1 MKKIIFLMAFLMS
14 ASVVKSQSLSING
27 NPIYGDTVYIK
38 KGSPN
43 NVSFNVALPT
53 SGILQFQ
60 WLMNGQEY
68 SCNGQTGSVFINEKG
83 RYKGRIIWY
92 HDGTME
98 IFYCAKLYVKYI
110 NK

>member
-1 MKKIIFLMAFLMS
+1 MKKLILVLALIMS
-14 ASVVKSQSLSING
+14 ALVVKSQSLSLNG
-27 NPIYGDTVYIK
+27 NPIIGDTIYIK

-43 NVSFNVALPT
+43 NVSFNIALPT
-53 SGILQFQ
+53 TGVLQFQ

-68 SCNGQTGSVFINEKG
+68 TCNGQTGSAYINEKG

-92 HDGTME
+92 HDNMVE
-98 IFYCAKLYVKYI
+98 IYYCVKLYVKYA

>member
-1 MKKIIFLMAFLMS
+1 MKKIIFVLAFLMS
-14 ASVVKSQSLSING
+14 ALVVKSQSLSLNG
-27 NPIYGDTVYIK
+27 NPIIGDTIYIK

-43 NVSFNVALPT
+43 DVSFNIALPT
-53 SGILQFQ
+53 TGVLQFQ

-68 SCNGQTGSVFINEKG
+68 SCNGQTGSAYINEKG

-92 HDGTME
+92 HDNTVE
-98 IFYCAKLYVKYI
+98 IFYCAKLYVKYA